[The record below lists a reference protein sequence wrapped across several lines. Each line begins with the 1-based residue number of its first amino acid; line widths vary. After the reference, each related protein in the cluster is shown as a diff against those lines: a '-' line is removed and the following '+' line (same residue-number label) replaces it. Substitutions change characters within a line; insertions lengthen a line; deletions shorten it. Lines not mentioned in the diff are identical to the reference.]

1 MNKTKAIIFVTA
13 MGILG
18 TSAAVG
24 AKGMVSKVSG
34 LLRNDVAVSINGD
47 QTNLH
52 PVYINGKAYLPI
64 REAAPALGY
73 NLSYRGKEIELNE
86 ISEQPEVEYAQT
98 MGVIV
103 DVRKEKDGQY
113 RVEVLGKGPQ
123 SWVILYVDKDTVLTG
138 SDGKAFAA
146 KDLKAGQQI
155 IAQFGP
161 IMAMS
166 FPPQSHAAT
175 LNVRFEALIKE
186 SKIQAVEHTDDG
198 WQVKFG
204 ETKDGKETTTLVLNA
219 GKETSVLDSQGLPV
233 AWESLKAGM
242 KVRAYYGPIMMKSLP
257 PQSPLHYLVVLEA
270 APSSVSLAVAKEF
283 RDLAWTLVPE
293 NEKPHLTTKKD
304 EAKVDSVRAA
314 DAAIMGGTDAQRKRL
329 EEIKAAGGGVITV
342 TYTTDRDALIGPLV
356 MAFDPDS
363 KQLLGFFIRM

>member
-1 MNKTKAIIFVTA
+1 MNKKKAIIILTA
-13 MGILG
+13 VGLLG

-24 AKGMVSKVSG
+24 AKGLVSKVNG
-34 LLRNDVAVSINGD
+34 LLRGDVAVSINGD
-47 QTNLH
+47 QTSLH

-73 NLSYRGKEIELNE
+73 NLTYHGKEIELNE
-86 ISEQPEVEYAQT
+86 ISEQPEAEYVQT

-103 DVRKEKDGQY
+103 DVQKDKDQY

-123 SWVILYVDKDTVLTG
+123 SWVILYVDKDSALTG
-138 SDGKAFAA
+138 PDGKAFAA

-161 IMAMS
+161 IMTMS

-175 LNVRFEALIKE
+175 LNVRSEALVQE
-186 SKIQAVEHTDDG
+186 SVIQAVEHTDDG
-198 WQVKFG
+198 WQVTFG
-204 ETKDGKETTTLVLNA
+204 DTKDGKETTTLVLNA
-219 GKETSVLDSQGLPV
+219 GKETSVLDAQGQSV

-242 KVRAYYGPIMMKSLP
+242 KVRAYYGPVMTKSLP
-257 PQSPLHYLVVLEA
+257 PQSPLHYLVVLDA
-270 APSSVSLAVAKEF
+270 AQSSVAPAAAKEF
-283 RDLAWTLVPE
+283 RDLAWTLVPD
-293 NEKPHLTTKKD
+293 NEKEHLTTKQD
-304 EAKVDSVRAA
+304 EAKVESVPASNTA
-314 DAAIMGGTDAQRKRL
+314 VMSTTDAQKKRL
-329 EEIKAAGGGVITV
+329 EEIKAAGGDVITV

-356 MAFDPDS
+356 MAFDPDT

>member
-1 MNKTKAIIFVTA
+1 MNKKKAIILLTA
-13 MGILG
+13 VGLLG

-24 AKGMVSKVSG
+24 AKGLVSKVNG
-34 LLRNDVAVSINGD
+34 MLRGDVAVSINGD
-47 QTNLH
+47 QTSLH

-73 NLSYRGKEIELNE
+73 NLTYHGNKIELNE
-86 ISEQPEVEYAQT
+86 ISEQPEAEYVQT

-103 DVRKEKDGQY
+103 DVQKEKDRY

-138 SDGKAFAA
+138 PDGKVLAM

-161 IMAMS
+161 IMTMS

-175 LNVRFEALIKE
+175 LNVRSEALIQE
-186 SKIQAVEHTDDG
+186 STIQSVEHTDDG

-219 GKETSVLDSQGLPV
+219 GKETSVLDAQGQPI
-233 AWESLKAGM
+233 AWEDLKAGM
-242 KVRAYYGPIMMKSLP
+242 KVRAYYGPIMTKSLP
-257 PQSPLHYLVVLEA
+257 PQSPLHYLVVLDA
-270 APSSVSLAVAKEF
+270 AQSSVAPAAAKVF
-283 RDLAWTLVPE
+283 RDIAWTLVPD
-293 NEKPHLTTKKD
+293 NEKAHLTTKQED
-304 EAKVDSVRAA
+304 AKVEAVRAA
-314 DAAIMGGTDAQRKRL
+314 DVAILGTTEEQTKRL
-329 EEIKAAGGGVITV
+329 EEIKAAGGDVITV
-342 TYTTDRDALIGPLV
+342 TYTTDRDELIGPLV
-356 MAFDPDS
+356 MAFDPDT
-363 KQLLGFFIRM
+363 KQLLGFFIRK